1 MLRVATLTV
10 QGQTHPLEESLH
22 HQLSEHGYVIDEVES
37 ANVLIC
43 MGQDIQGFDGTTL
56 QQLEAQITERFLGA
70 ELFLL
75 ARAFPFARIRVG
87 LTTKQQ
93 LLIASP
99 LDESTLYRMIRLLDQ
114 FKRITPEDYESKM
127 GGFKDLLS
135 VPSIPKDEPISA
147 IEHTIEPTIE
157 STIESTQTTTSSD
170 QLTVQ
175 QTSDVSMLEWN
186 SKLDH
191 WLLRPS
197 TEQFVMPPELQHAG
211 IQQVFQSTTQFETRQ
226 NPMGELYGVYG
237 FPDLLRPHSKVLL
250 VTSDGGIIALHRKQ
264 HTVVLSPM
272 VEDLLFSMTTP
283 FPKWVSE
290 LLEKKLNT
298 AEVFALEG
306 TRVYGKIDR
315 CLHSVTPQNSSKNEG
330 PTNSVVASLILHWS
344 SR

>member
-1 MLRVATLTV
+1 MIRVATLTV
-10 QGQTHPLEESLH
+10 QGQNHPLEDSLH
-22 HQLSEHGYVIDEVES
+22 HQLTEHGYVVDEVET

-43 MGQDIQGFDGTTL
+43 MGQDIQGFDSTTL

-114 FKRITPEDYESKM
+114 FKRIAPEDYESKM

-135 VPSIPKDEPISA
+135 VPSIPKDKPISEPEPEVDSTSDPA
-147 IEHTIEPTIE
+147 HTTISPEPLTL
-157 STIESTQTTTSSD
+157 QQSSD
-170 QLTVQ
+170 VATLQWNNK
-175 QTSDVSMLEWN
+175 LE
-186 SKLDH
+186 H

-226 NPMGELYGVYG
+226 NPMGELYGIYG
-237 FPDLLRPHSKVLL
+237 FPDLLRPNSKVLL
-250 VTSDGGIIALHRKQ
+250 VTSDGGVVALHRKQ
-264 HTVVLSPM
+264 HTVILSPM

-290 LLEKKLNT
+290 LLENKLNT

-315 CLHSVTPQNSSKNEG
+315 CLHSVTPQNSAKNEG

>member
-10 QGQTHPLEESLH
+10 QGQSHPLEESLH
-22 HQLSEHGYVIDEVES
+22 HQLTEHGYIIGEIET
-37 ANVLIC
+37 ANVLIF
-43 MGQDIQGFDGTTL
+43 MGQDIQGFDTASL
-56 QQLEAQITERFLGA
+56 QQLEEQITERFLGA

-75 ARAFPFARIRVG
+75 ARASSFARIRIG
-87 LTTKQQ
+87 FTTKQQ

-114 FKRITPEDYESKM
+114 FKRIAPEDYESKM

-135 VPSIPKDEPISA
+135 VPTPSTEEPVIDTSNK
-147 IEHTIEPTIE
+147 TEP
-157 STIESTQTTTSSD
+157 TQTTSSPE

-175 QTSDVSMLEWN
+175 QISDVAMLEWN

-191 WLLRPS
+191 WLFRPS
-197 TEQFVMPPELQHAG
+197 TERFVMPPELQHAG
-211 IQQVFQSTTQFETRQ
+211 IQQVFRSTTQFDTRQ
-226 NPMGELYGVYG
+226 NPMGDLYGLYG

-264 HTVVLSPM
+264 HTAILSPM
-272 VEDLLFSMTTP
+272 VEDLLFSITNP
-283 FPKWVSE
+283 FPKWASE
-290 LLEKKLNT
+290 LIKNNLNN

-306 TRVYGKIDR
+306 PRVYGKIDR
-315 CLHSVTPQNSSKNEG
+315 SLHSITTQNSSKNEG